1 MYVYISKVLSQKNN
15 KVCINSSLIHGE
27 TSCVI
32 VILVSSLIHGETSC
46 VIVILVV
53 LFYLVISNMA
63 ILNTG

>member
-32 VILVSSLIHGETSC
+32 VILV
-46 VIVILVV
+46 V